1 MPGNVRSV
9 IDTYVLPSEVPDV
22 MPEGI
27 AEDRDGLTFY
37 VSSARHGT
45 IYRGRVDLPELEVWQ
60 PAGADGRTAALG
72 MTVDPQGRLLICGW
86 ETGHVFAY
94 DTATGALS
102 ARVTVRAE
110 VTGLNDICIFD
121 GYAYVTDSRRPVIW
135 RIAVDGSGLGA
146 LGEPEEWL
154 DLGEFGA
161 PDPDGSFLN
170 GIVPAQEAGA
180 LLVSDQAEE
189 VLWRVDVAARTAGR
203 VDLGGQHLAAD
214 GMVWADGGLLYA
226 CDNSEEHGT
235 IRMWLTAVRIADDA
249 RTGVVVGRW
258 ERPLADTPTT
268 LAHLGGQLY
277 LVNSQMFAERAGG
290 QLTPPF
296 TVSALLPPT
305 V

>member
-1 MPGNVRSV
+1 MPGSVHSV
-9 IDTYVLPSEVPDV
+9 IDTYVLPPDVADV

-37 VSSARHGT
+37 ISSARHGT
-45 IYRGRVDLPELEVWQ
+45 IYRGRVDLPELELWQ
-60 PAGADGRTAALG
+60 PAGVDERTQATG
-72 MTVDPQGRLLICGW
+72 MTVDPQGRLLVCGW

-94 DTATGALS
+94 DTATSALC
-102 ARVTVRAE
+102 ARVTVRVE

-135 RIAVDGSGLGA
+135 RIALAGDGQSA

-154 DLGEFGA
+154 DLREFGA
-161 PDPDGSFLN
+161 PEPDDSFLN
-170 GIVPAQEAGA
+170 GIVPAREARA
-180 LLVSDQAEE
+180 LPVSDQAEE
-189 VLWRVDVAARTAGR
+189 VLWRVDVAGRSAVR
-203 VDLGGQHLAAD
+203 VDLGGQHLCAD

-226 CDNSEEHGT
+226 CDNSEEDGT
-235 IRMWLTAVRIADDA
+235 IRMWLTAIRIADDA

-268 LAHLGGQLY
+268 LAHLGGRLY
-277 LVNSQMFAERAGG
+277 VVNSQMFVERAGG

-296 TVSALLPPT
+296 TVSALRPPT
-305 V
+305 A